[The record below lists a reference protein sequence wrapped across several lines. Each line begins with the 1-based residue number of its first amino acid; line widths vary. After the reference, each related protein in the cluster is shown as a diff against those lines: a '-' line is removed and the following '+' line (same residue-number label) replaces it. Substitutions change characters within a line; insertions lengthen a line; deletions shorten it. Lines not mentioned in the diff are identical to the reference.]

1 MTRVAV
7 TAFAVVMGAG
17 AAYAFM
23 SGDPV
28 AGSAIAKNTC
38 ATCHANAEDGAPE
51 FGTIAADEDTYT
63 LRRIRDAI
71 ETPHWPNKRKALT
84 SKQADN
90 VIAYLM
96 SIRNH

>member
-1 MTRVAV
+1 
-7 TAFAVVMGAG
+7 
-17 AAYAFM
+17 M

-28 AGSAIAKNTC
+28 AGSAIAKDNC
-38 ATCHANAEDGAPE
+38 AKCHATAEDGAPLLS
-51 FGTIAADEDTYT
+51 TIAADEDTYP

-71 ETPHWPNKRKALT
+71 ETPHWPSKRLMLT

-90 VIAYLM
+90 VVAYLM